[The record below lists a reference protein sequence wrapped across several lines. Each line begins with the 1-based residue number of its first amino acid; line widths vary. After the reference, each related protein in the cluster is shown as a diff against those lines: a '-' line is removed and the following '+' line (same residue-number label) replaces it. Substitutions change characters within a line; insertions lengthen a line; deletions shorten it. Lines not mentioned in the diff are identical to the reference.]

1 VVLEEE
7 PLRGTAPPRGTTPVK
22 RYPQAPPKEMPPP
35 EASEAPA
42 KEMPPPAAAGAS
54 SKEMPP
60 LKMPPSE
67 APPKEMPTPE
77 ASEATAKEMPPPAA
91 SRPSAQEMPPLK
103 MPQPEAPAP
112 KLGETEVSYAAGA
125 RCLGLLPPPLVL
137 AEEGTAPMGNPRAA
151 SPPVPTI
158 VVHSP
163 QQQQQKGRSPTAAW
177 RHRSWPPTTSSPAGS
192 GVNNTMMDYVTGL
205 VANAEP
211 LAPPH
216 QETRQQ
222 SESPTAA
229 WRNRSW
235 PPTTT
240 SSRGSGECINNSM
253 LDYVAGLIVNTEPP
267 APPPQV
273 PQVAMEK
280 LAPAL
285 ISELVGEEAEP
296 YMMALQERVEE
307 LLRDAVQELEPQELL
322 ELEEKIMT
330 RKISTED
337 LKALEGEIRSR
348 QSSREVSADQAYDL
362 DEPKREQVRTFL
374 RARKEAGIL
383 EGRHEETQ
391 KELEEKLGVSVRRF
405 RELFNT
411 SLSRAGSP
419 SKLRAPALPRR
430 APPLE
435 DIVRDLQAFV
445 ANKAVAG
452 RPARPMGS
460 MTKGPPVPEP
470 GDDTGKTVIR
480 ESANPDKRRSLSRKR
495 TAAMAPEDVEEC
507 FGSDS
512 DEAPPPL
519 PQDQECL
526 TKSRRSDA
534 RRRSAAL
541 APDELKDMMT
551 SPSEAPEAP
560 AKMMPPPPD
569 VPEAPAKEMPPPEAP
584 AKKMPP
590 LPDVPE
596 GFAKEMPP
604 PEEPSDGETKS
615 IPQLAVRQPGQTLE
629 QPAVAVW
636 TLKPSVGTWI
646 SPAPPELPPF
656 VPDPTPLE
664 LPPAP
669 PELPPP
675 PPELPPASPE
685 LPAAPE
691 MPAKEMPPPEVP
703 QAPEVPKAPEVEW
716 FLRPSLGTWLAPTPP
731 ELPPAPPE
739 LPPAPPELPPAPPE
753 LPPAPPKLPA
763 ASEMPAKEM
772 PPPEV
777 PQAPEAPA
785 KEMPPPPDVPEAPA
799 KEMPPPE
806 APAKE
811 MPPPPDVPEA
821 PAKEMPPPEEAA
833 PKAARPPSRPTPTVF
848 STAGDSI
855 LYAAKGILGKLPAEQ
870 TEEEELKSSREATD
884 KLFKADFWGME
895 SLNTPDAA
903 EELAFAR
910 RYNELRPIATAEE
923 SAWQDPVHGRKW
935 GSSRPSSSQVAA
947 SEPAPSR
954 AATAPAAPPQPPR
967 ATKNDAGAADQE
979 IQKSAPPQAPVEAA
993 QRHWIFAE
1001 DDEETEMPSDDAPRL
1016 PAIESVSS
1024 PSTSVDFA
1032 SRGSLLQRSKS
1043 SPIGREG
1050 SLLPELGDEA
1060 SREDLKSRL
1069 ALEIDLHM
1077 QTVDHVKELERKLRI
1092 ANAAMKL
1099 PPGRR
1104 MPKRFGVS
1112 DARAYAVAP
1121 PAPERIPSPRRS
1133 KKAGGVYLP
1142 SIKPFPAQKSE
1153 ERPQEKLEAIADK
1166 ARAAALSPQQSRS
1179 TGFSKQEAL
1188 VPAVKSAMR
1197 HERSQTRLEAISML
1211 DSRGMNTWDVRKA
1224 EKVARFQDLNVFSE
1238 SMWSSFH
1245 KWQDDATAPT

>member
-1 VVLEEE
+1 M
-7 PLRGTAPPRGTTPVK
+7 PV
-22 RYPQAPPKEMPPP
+22 
-35 EASEAPA
+35 
-42 KEMPPPAAAGAS
+42 
-54 SKEMPP
+54 KEMPP
-60 LKMPPSE
+60 L
-67 APPKEMPTPE
+67 
-77 ASEATAKEMPPPAA
+77 
-91 SRPSAQEMPPLK
+91 
-103 MPQPEAPAP
+103 
-112 KLGETEVSYAAGA
+112 EV
-125 RCLGLLPPPLVL
+125 
-137 AEEGTAPMGNPRAA
+137 
-151 SPPVPTI
+151 
-158 VVHSP
+158 
-163 QQQQQKGRSPTAAW
+163 
-177 RHRSWPPTTSSPAGS
+177 
-192 GVNNTMMDYVTGL
+192 
-205 VANAEP
+205 
-211 LAPPH
+211 
-216 QETRQQ
+216 
-222 SESPTAA
+222 
-229 WRNRSW
+229 
-235 PPTTT
+235 
-240 SSRGSGECINNSM
+240 
-253 LDYVAGLIVNTEPP
+253 PP
-267 APPPQV
+267 AP
-273 PQVAMEK
+273 
-280 LAPAL
+280 
-285 ISELVGEEAEP
+285 EA
-296 YMMALQERVEE
+296 
-307 LLRDAVQELEPQELL
+307 
-322 ELEEKIMT
+322 
-330 RKISTED
+330 
-337 LKALEGEIRSR
+337 
-348 QSSREVSADQAYDL
+348 
-362 DEPKREQVRTFL
+362 
-374 RARKEAGIL
+374 
-383 EGRHEETQ
+383 
-391 KELEEKLGVSVRRF
+391 
-405 RELFNT
+405 
-411 SLSRAGSP
+411 
-419 SKLRAPALPRR
+419 
-430 APPLE
+430 
-435 DIVRDLQAFV
+435 
-445 ANKAVAG
+445 
-452 RPARPMGS
+452 
-460 MTKGPPVPEP
+460 
-470 GDDTGKTVIR
+470 
-480 ESANPDKRRSLSRKR
+480 
-495 TAAMAPEDVEEC
+495 
-507 FGSDS
+507 
-512 DEAPPPL
+512 
-519 PQDQECL
+519 
-526 TKSRRSDA
+526 
-534 RRRSAAL
+534 
-541 APDELKDMMT
+541 
-551 SPSEAPEAP
+551 
-560 AKMMPPPPD
+560 
-569 VPEAPAKEMPPPEAP
+569 
-584 AKKMPP
+584 
-590 LPDVPE
+590 
-596 GFAKEMPP
+596 
-604 PEEPSDGETKS
+604 
-615 IPQLAVRQPGQTLE
+615 
-629 QPAVAVW
+629 
-636 TLKPSVGTWI
+636 
-646 SPAPPELPPF
+646 
-656 VPDPTPLE
+656 
-664 LPPAP
+664 
-669 PELPPP
+669 
-675 PPELPPASPE
+675 
-685 LPAAPE
+685 
-691 MPAKEMPPPEVP
+691 
-703 QAPEVPKAPEVEW
+703 EW
-716 FLRPSLGTWLAPTPP
+716 FLKPSLGTWLSPRSPK
-731 ELPPAPPE
+731 EKDLPPAPPE

-763 ASEMPAKEM
+763 ASEMPAKEMPPPEVPQAPEVEWLLRPSVGTWLSPPPVLLPAPPEPEVPTEPLTECTAEWCLRPSVGTWLCSAEAALAMQVLPEVAPEELAHSDRPSTAMWELGPSFLRPSVGTWFSSAENKVPPAQMPAEVASAELAFPEADLAEETAAEVPVPPVVPQEKPAKDLPQAAPEMPAKEM